1 MGRSRFSRD
10 ASEFVILAMVRLKD
24 IAAHVGVSIMTVSK
38 ALRGEPDVAATT
50 RERIKQAAARMGY
63 VPDSSAQELRTRKS
77 KLFGLVIPS
86 TTNPIFAR
94 MVFAIEE
101 HAHELGYDLVLA
113 HTHNS
118 PEREEAGIR
127 RLLSRRVDGVF
138 ISPVYRL
145 EPQARIYQELLA
157 HRTPVVLLG
166 PPALFCNQFLS
177 VQIEELVASYT
188 VTRHLLGLGH
198 RRIAYLTGP
207 SAAPWAHERYEGYRR
222 ALREA
227 GVELDDRL
235 IFQAGSTIED
245 GAKAALQLANEK
257 TEATAI
263 QAVTDLVAIGCA
275 NTLLQQGLHIPRDL
289 SVAGFGNVLTAEHF
303 RVPLT
308 TVRQPK
314 FRLGAAA
321 VEAMVH
327 LLKGE
332 RVEPKRLPAELVIRE
347 STAKPRAA

>member
-1 MGRSRFSRD
+1 
-10 ASEFVILAMVRLKD
+10 MVRLKD

-38 ALRGEPDVAATT
+38 ALRGEPDVSAAT
-50 RERIKQAAARMGY
+50 RARIKLAAEQMGY
-63 VPDSSAQELRTRKS
+63 VPNSSAQELRTRKS

-94 MVFAIEE
+94 IVFAIEE
-101 HAHELGYDLVLA
+101 RAHELGYDVMLT
-113 HTHNS
+113 HTHNV
-118 PEREEAGIR
+118 PEREESCIR
-127 RLLSRRVDGVF
+127 RLLSRRVDGLF
-138 ISPVYRL
+138 ISPVYRM
-145 EPQARIYQELLA
+145 ESQARIYQELA
-157 HRTPVVLLG
+157 TRRTPVVLLG

-188 VTRHLLGLGH
+188 VTQHLLALGH

-207 SAAPWAHERYEGYRR
+207 VAAPWAHERFEGYRR

-227 GVELDDRL
+227 GVEVDDRL

-245 GAKAALQLANEK
+245 GAKAALELANEK
-257 TEATAI
+257 TEATSV

-275 NTLLQQGLHIPRDL
+275 NTLVQQGLHIPRDL
-289 SVAGFGNVLTAEHF
+289 SVAGFGNILAAEHF

-314 FRLGAAA
+314 FRLGLAA
-321 VEAMVH
+321 VEAMIH
-327 LLKGE
+327 LLQGE
-332 RVEPKRLPAELVIRE
+332 RVEPKRLPAELIVRE
-347 STAKPRAA
+347 STAKPRAVQ